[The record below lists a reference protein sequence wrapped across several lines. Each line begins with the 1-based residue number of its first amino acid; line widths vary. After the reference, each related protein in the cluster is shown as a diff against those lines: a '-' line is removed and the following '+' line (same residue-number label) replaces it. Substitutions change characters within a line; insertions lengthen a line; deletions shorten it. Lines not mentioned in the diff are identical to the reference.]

1 MSQFD
6 DLFKSVAGGSGR
18 RGGGL
23 GGLIGSLAG
32 GRRGGGMAAM
42 LPMLAPV
49 VGTMLAG
56 GGLQK
61 VLSGLREN
69 GMGDKADSWVGKGE
83 NEPIDPQE
91 LRRAVGDDTIRDAAS
106 RAGVSEDEA
115 ASGLAALLPQVVD
128 RVTPNG
134 EVPDDAEV
142 DRAAQEL
149 KGLRR

>member
-6 DLFKSVAGGSGR
+6 DIFKSAAGGRGR
-18 RGGGL
+18 RGGL

-32 GRRGGGMAAM
+32 GRRGGGGPAAM

-49 VGTMLAG
+49 VGRMLAG

-83 NEPIDPQE
+83 NEPIEPQE

-134 EVPDDAEV
+134 EVPDDAEI

-149 KGLRR
+149 EGLRR